1 MFYSELLLLDA
12 AVVRLQPNTSRM
24 FQKCLKRCCLQSCLF
39 PPVISAR
46 PNKAGLFNTCSTWW
60 VRVQSV
66 WKRSNAENPAWCM
79 CARFFCF
86 PFVYGRHEIFL
97 ERNSTAVK
105 SHTHAHKREA
115 HVHTTKDEKCSC
127 SWDSAGFLWTC
138 PFTFRR
144 QKSRC

>member
-1 MFYSELLLLDA
+1 MFETLLF
-12 AVVRLQPNTSRM
+12 AVLPVP
-24 FQKCLKRCCLQSCLF
+24 
-39 PPVISAR
+39 PPVIYAR

-127 SWDSAGFLWTC
+127 SCCEIALAFSERAHSLSEGRSQGVNHVLFAVTFDSILML
-138 PFTFRR
+138 PNLL
-144 QKSRC
+144 